1 MLTPGDIIAGR
12 YRIMRWL
19 GGGGMGAVYLAADLR
34 LVGRQVAVK
43 QLIPDPGASPAE
55 LAQAEQQF
63 RAEATLLAALDHPN
77 LPKVYDCFTEAG
89 QSYLVLEFVDGE
101 TLEAIL
107 GRTAGG
113 LPEASVL
120 AWAAQLCD
128 VLTYLHSCQ
137 PPIIFRDLKPGN
149 IMIDR
154 HGAVKLIDFGIARLF
169 KPGKRTDTLRMG
181 TMGYAPPEQYAG
193 QGQTDVRSD
202 IYSLGATLH
211 HLLTGRDPA
220 QYPPFSFN
228 TAPVRGLNPAVSSRV
243 EAAVMKAL
251 AYNPADRFQ
260 SVAEMKRA
268 LLGTGATLVAPTIR
282 VRPQHRFPIV
292 GAVVMLAVAVIAVGM
307 AMTRSARTTPSLP
320 PPLVPTEAVAVAT
333 SLPPT
338 LERTEPPTLP
348 SPAETPLP
356 TRTPEPLPTLTPEP
370 LPTPT
375 LFIAPSP
382 LPVAPPRHPLGQIA
396 FYSNR
401 DGNDEIYIMD
411 GDGGNQRRVTYHPA
425 SDVYPALSP
434 DGGRIA
440 FVSDRDGNPEIYI
453 INADGSG
460 ERRLTYDPGEDRLPT
475 WSPDG
480 SWLAFN
486 SDRAGNL
493 DIYIMDSDGYNLMQV
508 TSSPARDGHASW
520 SPDGRWL
527 VFNSGMT
534 KDQWEIYIT
543 PAVGGDWRRLTAN
556 TAMDWSPNWSPVDD
570 RIVYLAWRSNKT
582 VIAVIN
588 ADGSGQRDLFS
599 GLAGIWGANWSPDG
613 QRIVFTANQSGRDE
627 IYVMPADGAWVT
639 QLTYNGAAYPSWSR

>member
-1 MLTPGDIIAGR
+1 MLTPGTIIAGR
-12 YRIMRWL
+12 YRISRRL

-34 LVGRQVAVK
+34 LAGRQVALK
-43 QLIPDPGASPAE
+43 QLAPDPGASPAE

-63 RAEATLLAALDHPN
+63 QAEAALLAALGHPN
-77 LPKVYDCFTEAG
+77 LPKVYDCFAEAG
-89 QSYLVLEFVDGE
+89 QSYLVMEYVDGE

-113 LPEASVL
+113 LPESSVL

-128 VLTYLHSCQ
+128 VLTYLHSCR

-154 HGAVKLIDFGIARLF
+154 HGTVMLIDFGIARLF

-228 TAPVRGLNPAVSSRV
+228 TASVRSLNPAISARV

-251 AYNPADRFQ
+251 AYDPADRFQ

-268 LLGTGATLVAPTIR
+268 LLGTGTSLQMPTMR
-282 VRPQHRFPIV
+282 VRPQRRFPIV
-292 GAVVMLAVAVIAVGM
+292 GAVAVVAVAVIAVGIAM
-307 AMTRSARTTPSLP
+307 ARSGGTTPPLP
-320 PPLVPTEAVAVAT
+320 PSPVPIEAVAVAT

-338 LERTEPPTLP
+338 LERTASPMPPP
-348 SPAETPLP
+348 PVETPLP
-356 TRTPEPLPTLTPEP
+356 APSPEP
-370 LPTPT
+370 LPTPMPEPLPT
-375 LFIAPSP
+375 PIPQPMLTPFIAPSP
-382 LPVAPPRHPLGQIA
+382 RPVASPRHPLGQIA
-396 FYSNR
+396 FYSSR

-411 GDGGNQRRVTYHPA
+411 GDGDNQRRLTYNSA

-434 DGGRIA
+434 DGEQIA
-440 FVSDRDGNPEIYI
+440 FVSDRDGNPEIYV

-460 ERRLTYDPGEDRLPT
+460 ERRLTYDPSEDRLPV

-486 SDRAGNL
+486 SDRAGSL
-493 DIYIMDSDGYNLMQV
+493 DIYTMDGDGYNLAQV
-508 TSSPARDGHASW
+508 TSSPARDGHATW

-527 VFNSGMT
+527 AFNSGMT
-534 KDQWEIYIT
+534 KDQWEIYIV
-543 PAVGGDWRRLTAN
+543 PATGGAWRQLTAN

-570 RIVYLAWRSNKT
+570 RIVYLPTAAASGTCLMAWPASGVRVGPPMANGSFSPRTSQGGMRS
-582 VIAVIN
+582 
-588 ADGSGQRDLFS
+588 
-599 GLAGIWGANWSPDG
+599 
-613 QRIVFTANQSGRDE
+613 
-627 IYVMPADGAWVT
+627 M
-639 QLTYNGAAYPSWSR
+639 